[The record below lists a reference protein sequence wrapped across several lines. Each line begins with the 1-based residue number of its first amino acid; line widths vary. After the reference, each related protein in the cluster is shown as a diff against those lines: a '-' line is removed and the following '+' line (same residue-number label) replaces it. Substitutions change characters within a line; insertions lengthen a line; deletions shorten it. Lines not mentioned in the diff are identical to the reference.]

1 MKQIEIRL
9 SGSGGQGLILGGRL
23 LMHTLMLA
31 GYYVAQS
38 QSYEPTSRGGLSR
51 SDLVASE
58 SPVAFPLASEL
69 DMTIILDQVAVEPSR
84 PLIRSG
90 GLVLSDSQRVTQ
102 PLEGDL
108 TAFEIPFHQ
117 IAREQG
123 NPRGAN
129 IVALGLLVELS
140 HFVTQSELQRAIKE
154 LTPQRFRSVN
164 SSAAQAGSELVQSL
178 DIKV

>member
-58 SPVAFPLASEL
+58 SPVEFPL
-69 DMTIILDQVAVEPSR
+69 
-84 PLIRSG
+84 
-90 GLVLSDSQRVTQ
+90 
-102 PLEGDL
+102 
-108 TAFEIPFHQ
+108 
-117 IAREQG
+117 
-123 NPRGAN
+123 
-129 IVALGLLVELS
+129 
-140 HFVTQSELQRAIKE
+140 
-154 LTPQRFRSVN
+154 
-164 SSAAQAGSELVQSL
+164 
-178 DIKV
+178 

>member
-1 MKQIEIRL
+1 LKQIEIRL

-58 SPVAFPLASEL
+58 SPVEFPLATEL
-69 DMTIILDQVAVEPSR
+69 DMIIVLDQVAVEPSR
-84 PLIRSG
+84 SLIRPG
-90 GLVLSDSQRVTQ
+90 GLVFSDSQRVTQ
-102 PLEGDL
+102 PLEGEFNS
-108 TAFEIPFHQ
+108 FEIPFHQ

-129 IVALGLLVELS
+129 IVALGLLVELGR
-140 HFVTQSELQRAIKE
+140 FATQENLQTAIEK

-164 SSAAQAGSELVQSL
+164 STVAQAGKQWARDL
-178 DIKV
+178 DLKS